1 MAARLDELDQEV
13 GNLILPA
20 NAEEIVPD
28 IELVELLETPTAL
41 AYVLTDDPTRVEWEH
56 QFACG
61 DARMYAGSVDGRGIV
76 VITGSFDVSPLTGF
90 TDNCDEEV
98 AEE

>member
-1 MAARLDELDQEV
+1 MAARLDELDQDV
-13 GNLILPA
+13 GDLILPA

-41 AYVLTDDPTRVEWEH
+41 AYVLTDDPRRVEWEH
-56 QFACG
+56 QFSCG
-61 DARMYAGSVDGRGIV
+61 DAKMYAGAVDGRGIV

-98 AEE
+98 AED

>member
-1 MAARLDELDQEV
+1 M
-13 GNLILPA
+13 ILPA

-28 IELVELLETPTAL
+28 IELVELRETPTAL
-41 AYVLTDDPTRVEWEH
+41 AYVLTDDPARVEWEH